1 MTSVL
6 LLLASPGAA
15 AASEEAEEAAKFLG
29 LPLWIWQ
36 LANLVLFVAVLLYFV
51 AKPLGAAFRKR
62 QEGIEERRREAE
74 KKRAAVENL
83 AAEIRT
89 RTAAIEKEIVE
100 IRSRGR
106 ADGEEAQRTLAER
119 ADAESERIR
128 REAAEEIERRLA
140 SARAQLRSDAAALTA
155 TKATEILTHEITPED
170 RERLLDD
177 SVSRLE
183 SSR

>member
-1 MTSVL
+1 VTSVL

-36 LANLVLFVAVLLYFV
+36 LANLVLFVGVLLYFV

-62 QEGIEERRREAE
+62 QEQIEERRLEAE
-74 KKRAAVENL
+74 KKRATVENL

-89 RTAAIEKEIVE
+89 RTAAIEKEIGE

-106 ADGEEAQRTLAER
+106 ADGEEAQRALEER
-119 ADAESERIR
+119 AHAESERIR
-128 REAAEEIERRLA
+128 REAGDEVDRRLA
-140 SARAQLRSDAAALTA
+140 TARAELRQAAAALTA
-155 TKATEILTHEITPED
+155 TKATEILADEITPED

-177 SVSRLE
+177 SVGRLE
-183 SSR
+183 NTR